1 MLSYRHTF
9 HAGNFADV
17 LKHLVLVRVLR
28 YLTRKDK
35 PLCYIDTHAGAGGY
49 LLEDPQA
56 QKTLEFTNGIAKLWT
71 RDDLPGALIDYRRLV
86 RAFNDSDDLHRYPG
100 SPWLAAQLLRKN
112 DRLCLFEAHSTDSAL
127 LQAAFAGQRNVRV
140 TTGDGFQGCI
150 GLMPPL
156 ERRGLV
162 LMDPSYELK
171 TDYQAV
177 VDTLLKAHRRFATGV
192 YAIWYP
198 VVERNRIEV
207 LERSVVAS
215 GIPRVQLF
223 ELGIRSDSRGY
234 GMTACGMLVVNPPWG
249 LRDEMELL
257 LPYLANVL
265 GEAGEGHYRIRE
277 LVGDQAGP
285 VR

>member
-28 YLTRKDK
+28 YLTRKEK
-35 PLCYIDTHAGAGGY
+35 PMCYIDTHAGAGGY
-49 LLEDPQA
+49 LLQHPQA

-71 RDDLPGALIDYRRLV
+71 RDDLPEALVDYRALV
-86 RAFNDSDDLHRYPG
+86 RAFNDSDALQRYPG
-100 SPWLAAQLLRKN
+100 SPWLAAQLLRRN

-140 TTGDGFQGCI
+140 TIGDGFQGCI

-177 VDTLLKAHRRFATGV
+177 VETLLKAHRRFATGV

-198 VVERNRIEV
+198 VVERSRIEV
-207 LERSVVAS
+207 LERSIAAS
-215 GIPRVQLF
+215 GIRRVQLF

-249 LRDEMELL
+249 LRGEMELL
-257 LPYLANVL
+257 LPYLAGVL

-277 LVGDQAGP
+277 LVSD
-285 VR
+285 